1 MVLRLVVGIFSFGVL
16 GLAAGVVSGQDYPS
30 KPIRIITLAAG
41 GGSDFTARQISQGIS
56 GPLGQSVIV
65 DNRTAVLASEAVSKA
80 APDGYTLLVGGA
92 SIWIFPL
99 LQKAPYDVNDL
110 SPISLISREVNILT
124 VHPSL
129 PVKSVKELIAMAKA
143 RPGQLNYAAGVI
155 GGPQHLSAELFKALA
170 GVDIVRVSYKGTA
183 PALAAQM
190 GGEVQLSFADVGAV
204 MPHVKAGRLRALA
217 VSSAEP
223 SALAPQLPT
232 VAASGVPGYELVGM
246 TVIMAPARTPAPIIT
261 RLNQEVVRAVNQPDV
276 KDRILKMGAEI
287 VATSSERLASIIKS
301 DVARMGKVIKDA
313 GIKVE

>member
-143 RPGQLNYAAGVI
+143 RPGQLNYAAGGQK
-155 GGPQHLSAELFKALA
+155 GGAPPPPPAVVELFGAPLP
-170 GVDIVRVSYKGTA
+170 RVC
-183 PALAAQM
+183 
-190 GGEVQLSFADVGAV
+190 FC
-204 MPHVKAGRLRALA
+204 H
-217 VSSAEP
+217 
-223 SALAPQLPT
+223 
-232 VAASGVPGYELVGM
+232 
-246 TVIMAPARTPAPIIT
+246 
-261 RLNQEVVRAVNQPDV
+261 
-276 KDRILKMGAEI
+276 
-287 VATSSERLASIIKS
+287 
-301 DVARMGKVIKDA
+301 
-313 GIKVE
+313 